1 MHNHRSRLG
10 VAAGLLGIGLLLAA
24 TAATHAALQVEV
36 SLDALADQAAQG
48 AMAGGKC
55 KAIAVGIE
63 ENGQQALKF
72 YGDTGNIG
80 APTADT
86 EFEIGSITKTF
97 TATLLALADQRATAQ
112 TPGSPVMRLEDPL
125 QDYAPAGITVPSYQG
140 TPITLLDLAT
150 HTAGLPRNVPVAKTS
165 HLQPPKAWA
174 FLNSYKL
181 TRAPGQQFEY
191 SNLGYGM
198 LALAIARKANRD
210 IDDLIANQIAGPL
223 GMDDTMIAL
232 DPARQKRLARGYRAN
247 GTEAG
252 EGLPSWPAMNGAGAL
267 HSTLAD
273 LMRYLH
279 YQLGEAKTPLDSV
292 LPALQQWRRPGPHD
306 SGVGL
311 GWQMHKLAN
320 GVDVIGKDGATA
332 GFASVIT
339 FAPSSHT
346 GAVILANRVNC
357 PVLQMGA
364 QIIGPLNGT
373 AVLPVAP
380 TFDGDPGDAAA
391 EQ

>member
-1 MHNHRSRLG
+1 MHNRPWLG
-10 VAAGLLGIGLLLAA
+10 TAAGLLGIGLLVAPTTA
-24 TAATHAALQVEV
+24 TRAALQVEV

-48 AMAGGKC
+48 ALAGGKC
-55 KAIAVGIE
+55 KAIAIGIE

-72 YGDTGNIG
+72 YGDTGNVG
-80 APTADT
+80 APAADT
-86 EFEIGSITKTF
+86 EFEVGSITKTF
-97 TATLLALADQRATAQ
+97 TAMLLALADQRATAQ
-112 TPGSPVMRLEDPL
+112 TPGSPIMRLEDPL

-150 HTAGLPRNVPVAKTS
+150 HTSGLPRNMPVPKTS

-174 FLNSYKL
+174 FVNAYKL

-191 SNLGYGM
+191 SNLGFGM
-198 LALAIARKANRD
+198 LALAIARQANRD

-223 GMDDTMIAL
+223 GMEDTMIAL

-252 EGLPSWPAMNGAGAL
+252 GGLPSWPAMNGAGAL

-279 YQLGEAKTPLDSV
+279 YQLGEATTPLNAV
-292 LPALQQWRRPGPHD
+292 LPALQQWRRPAARD

-311 GWQMHKLAN
+311 GWQMHKLTN
-320 GVDVIGKDGATA
+320 GVEVIGKDGVTA
-332 GFASVIT
+332 GYASLIT

-346 GAVILANRVNC
+346 GAVILTNRVNC
-357 PVLQMGA
+357 PVMQMGA

-380 TFDGDPGDAAA
+380 TFDGDTGDATVG
-391 EQ
+391 Q